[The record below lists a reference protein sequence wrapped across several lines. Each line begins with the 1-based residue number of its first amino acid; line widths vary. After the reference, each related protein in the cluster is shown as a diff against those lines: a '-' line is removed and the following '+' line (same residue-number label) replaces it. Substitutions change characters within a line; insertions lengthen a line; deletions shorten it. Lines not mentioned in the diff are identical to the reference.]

1 MSTDTVVGT
10 FGSRLREL
18 RVRAGLS
25 QAEVG
30 AGRYSGSYVSH
41 LESGRRQPSDEVV
54 TFFAGQLGVSVDEL
68 LGADRHSYAAGS
80 AALSVLEADSALW
93 EAQRIGDPAEV
104 CERAETVVRLA
115 AEARRAD
122 LWWHAQRCRLHALS
136 KLGRF
141 GAACE
146 AGGELARHPITLG
159 SPQLEC
165 DVLAHLARAHR
176 ARGQLERAVQLS
188 ARAVELAAGDVP
200 REVSVEALVVQVAC
214 LMDAG
219 RVDEATPVVQQLAE
233 IRDEVTSG
241 QVLGQI
247 AWVLG
252 NVAFLT
258 GDVDTGRAEHATALR
273 LFRPEIDLPL
283 WARFRQASARLH
295 LQAGLAEDVAPLI
308 DAAALALSLVGSP
321 GDLADLETVRAEHAL
336 ALGRPHEA
344 LLLCDGVLTEPT
356 PLSPQSQ
363 ADVLGLRH
371 RARRA
376 LGDIDGARA
385 DLRLAAERYEQA
397 GAWQRAVL
405 MWRERAALEDAA
417 NDGVG
422 LAAST

>member
-1 MSTDTVVGT
+1 MSTDTVVDT
-10 FGSRLREL
+10 FGARLRDL

-25 QAEVG
+25 QSEVG

-54 TFFAGQLGVSVDEL
+54 TFFASQLHVSVDNL
-68 LGADRHSYAAGS
+68 TGADRHSYAAGS
-80 AALSVLEADSALW
+80 ATMAVLEADSALW

-104 CERAETVVRLA
+104 CQRADEVVRLA
-115 AEARRAD
+115 QKARRAD
-122 LWWHAQRCRLHALS
+122 LWWHAQRCRLHALI

-146 AGGELARHPITLG
+146 AGDELARHPITLG

-176 ARGQLERAVQLS
+176 ARGQLERAIQLS
-188 ARAVELAAGDVP
+188 GRAVDLATDDVP
-200 REVSVEALVVQVAC
+200 RDVGVEALVVQVAC

-219 RVDEATPVVQQLAE
+219 RVEDAADAARALADL
-233 IRDEVTSG
+233 RDQITSG

-258 GDVDTGRAEHATALR
+258 GDVETGRAEHGTALA
-273 LFRPEIDLPL
+273 LFRPDVDLPL

-295 LQAGLAEDVAPLI
+295 LDAGLTDDVAPLI

-321 GDLADLETVRAEHAL
+321 GDLANLEIVRAAHAL
-336 ALGRPHEA
+336 ALGRPHET
-344 LLLCDGVLTEPT
+344 LLLCDGVLVEPT

-371 RARRA
+371 RARLA
-376 LGDIDGARA
+376 IDDVPGARA
-385 DLRLAAERYEQA
+385 DLRLAAEKYEQA
-397 GAWQRAVL
+397 GAWQRAVV
-405 MWRERAALEDAA
+405 MWRQRAALEDAA
-417 NDGVG
+417 GSD
-422 LAAST
+422 A